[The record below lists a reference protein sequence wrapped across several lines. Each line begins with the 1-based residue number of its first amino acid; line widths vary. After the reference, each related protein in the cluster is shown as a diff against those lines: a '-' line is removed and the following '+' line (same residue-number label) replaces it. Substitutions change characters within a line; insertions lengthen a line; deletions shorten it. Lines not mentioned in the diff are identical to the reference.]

1 MSAAA
6 SIETA
11 SAAPLLEVRDIEK
24 AFPGVRALSG
34 VTVRPWPAMEPKNPA
49 RPANEHADGSGMNEG
64 SRRKTC

>member
-6 SIETA
+6 PPDTG
-11 SAAPLLEVRDIEK
+11 SAAPLLEVRDVEK
-24 AFPGVRALSG
+24 AFPGVRGPSCPA
-34 VTVRPWPAMEPKNPA
+34 WPATKPKNPA

>member
-6 SIETA
+6 SLETA

-24 AFPGVRALSG
+24 AFPSVRGPSSSA
-34 VTVRPWPAMEPKNPA
+34 RPATKPKNPA

>member
-6 SIETA
+6 PPHTG

-24 AFPGVRALSG
+24 AFPGLRGPSSSAWP
-34 VTVRPWPAMEPKNPA
+34 VTKPKNPA